1 MDRAG
6 SSIPSRLIATIFT
19 QSVLYGAFFV
29 VFLLTYWALV
39 FRSSPGPH
47 PKKSLF
53 FLSSMFIL
61 ATLHIIS
68 STANALEANLESL
81 QQVLPIFGK
90 AICLLQIL
98 VGDSIGVHIYLFL
111 LSNDNPT
118 ALGQIY
124 RCWIVLGRRR
134 LFVALP
140 LLLFLG
146 NIAAGIGFLINHANF
161 VQGSM
166 FNTRLWTLTFFSLSL
181 AISMI
186 CTLIIALRIWFLSS
200 SKGDQRISSITPMI
214 LESGALYSIILI
226 ILLLL
231 LATKSW
237 FQYVLIEALPSIIGI
252 LFSILL
258 IRIGLGLS
266 IDGPQPSPSPSWS
279 PSHTQ
284 FHYSKS
290 SNPPKYLNNNPIN
303 PSSPNTH
310 PSHRPFILPL
320 ILNQNHNLKEKGQIQ
335 IDKAREQQQQQHY
348 NLRSQLP
355 QPSSYFRT
363 SEDIEIDMELEFEID
378 EARCRRPKSLPIN
391 PPSKIYTVPL

>member
-1 MDRAG
+1 
-6 SSIPSRLIATIFT
+6 
-19 QSVLYGAFFV
+19 
-29 VFLLTYWALV
+29 
-39 FRSSPGPH
+39 
-47 PKKSLF
+47 
-53 FLSSMFIL
+53 
-61 ATLHIIS
+61 
-68 STANALEANLESL
+68 
-81 QQVLPIFGK
+81 
-90 AICLLQIL
+90 
-98 VGDSIGVHIYLFL
+98 
-111 LSNDNPT
+111 
-118 ALGQIY
+118 
-124 RCWIVLGRRR
+124 
-134 LFVALP
+134 
-140 LLLFLG
+140 
-146 NIAAGIGFLINHANF
+146 
-161 VQGSM
+161 
-166 FNTRLWTLTFFSLSL
+166 
-181 AISMI
+181 
-186 CTLIIALRIWFLSS
+186 
-200 SKGDQRISSITPMI
+200 MI

-290 SNPPKYLNNNPIN
+290 SNPPKYLNNNTIN

-310 PSHRPFILPL
+310 HSHRPFILPL

-335 IDKAREQQQQQHY
+335 IDKIQQQQHY

-378 EARCRRPKSLPIN
+378 EARCRRPKSLPIH

>member
-6 SSIPSRLIATIFT
+6 SSIPSRLVATIFT

-29 VFLLTYWALV
+29 VFVLTYWALV

-98 VGDSIGVHIYLFL
+98 VGDSIG
-111 LSNDNPT
+111 
-118 ALGQIY
+118 IY

-134 LFVALP
+134 IFVALP

-146 NIAAGIGFLINHANF
+146 NIAAGIGFLINHANT
-161 VQGSM
+161 VQESM
-166 FNTRLWTLTFFSLSL
+166 FNTRLWTLAFFSLSL

-186 CTLIIALRIWFLSS
+186 CTLIIALRIWLLSS
-200 SKGDQRISSITPMI
+200 NKGDRRISSITPMI

-237 FQYVLIEALPSIIGI
+237 FQYILIEALPSIIGI

-290 SNPPKYLNNNPIN
+290 SNPPKYLNNNTIN

-310 PSHRPFILPL
+310 HSHRPFILPL

-335 IDKAREQQQQQHY
+335 IDKIQQQQHY